1 MNKVNTNEEDIVRE
15 YQGLVYKIARRFKS
29 PYLEFDD
36 LVQVGFMGLL
46 KSYHRF
52 DKNKNT
58 KFSTFAV
65 YYIMGAI
72 KDELKKVTKEYA
84 LKANQKTIFKENF
97 DDIPG
102 QYLNLLIYNFTP
114 VEEQIVRLRLVKKLS
129 QTEIGSVL
137 AISQSSVSRHLNNI
151 KEKIAELKK

>member
-1 MNKVNTNEEDIVRE
+1 
-15 YQGLVYKIARRFKS
+15 
-29 PYLEFDD
+29 
-36 LVQVGFMGLL
+36 
-46 KSYHRF
+46 
-52 DKNKNT
+52 
-58 KFSTFAV
+58 
-65 YYIMGAI
+65 MGAI

-114 VEEQIVRLRLVKKLS
+114 LEEQIVRLRLVKKLS
-129 QTEIGSVL
+129 QTEIGSAL
-137 AISQSSVSRHLNNI
+137 EISQSSVSRHLNNI